1 MLPFRL
7 PVRSTTYMIIDDIV
21 FVFLQRA
28 YDKHYAGSDVGF
40 TGGRIKHTIVEAT
53 QAITEKKHQNIYR
66 YLRKKPNVSDKHHS
80 EVFDKQFK
88 ILNNFCETILVSMN
102 FYNIDELTLH
112 NIVGVPYY
120 RLYEEE
126 EGKTKT
132 NSEGPF
138 FINNTNVYNDMNEFH
153 MNYSE
158 LNNVINNYKYIR
170 QNPYFQFELYLQRGY
185 KAFKE
190 EDFNQTIILY
200 QTALEIFVKR
210 IIIDYYKITKI
221 KSKQEI
227 SNLENDTK
235 FKNHINHHFYCMLNK
250 LNFKNQESITKIIDI
265 YLAEPV
271 VRRHN
276 IVHEGKYYGREEAY
290 ENSLLI
296 KDIFRL
302 FIFDIHQVEI
312 DDLQTGKIKFIKYF
326 KELYSEIPD
335 INDIIARYKIKI
347 L

>member
-1 MLPFRL
+1 
-7 PVRSTTYMIIDDIV
+7 
-21 FVFLQRA
+21 
-28 YDKHYAGSDVGF
+28 
-40 TGGRIKHTIVEAT
+40 
-53 QAITEKKHQNIYR
+53 
-66 YLRKKPNVSDKHHS
+66 PNVSDKHHS

-250 LNFKNQESITKIIDI
+250 LNFKNKESITKIIDI

-302 FIFDIHQVEI
+302 FIVDIHEVEI

-335 INDIIARYKIKI
+335 IIARYKIKI